1 MPKSENFWAAKGA
14 AAKRKYRFKLRVAIP
29 GQNGAPGEKFEEW
42 VITKVNRP
50 SFAISGVEHSYLN
63 HTFKFPGRLTWE
75 DVSFSIVE
83 PYVGDQ
89 VDILMTAI
97 ANSGYVFPS
106 TKNSKTIAK
115 QNAIFDTFEIISLD
129 EEGTTADTWYLQ
141 NAWISNANL
150 GEYDYGSD
158 DLMGVDITVKY
169 DFARYQSKDAGALN
183 RLASTGTGATEKAN
197 E

>member
-1 MPKSENFWAAKGA
+1 MANNFWANQGA
-14 AAKRKYRFKLRVAIP
+14 AAKRKYRFKLRVNIP
-29 GQNGAPGEKFEEW
+29 GTGNGAKFEEW

-83 PYVGDQ
+83 PYNGDQ
-89 VDILMTAI
+89 VDVLMQAI
-97 ANSGYVFPS
+97 ANSGYEFPS
-106 TKNSKTIAK
+106 ASSHKTIAK
-115 QNAIFDTFEIISLD
+115 QNAIFKTFEIESID
-129 EEGTTADTWYLQ
+129 ENGKTADTWFLE

-158 DLMGVDITVKY
+158 DLMGVDVTVKY
-169 DFARYQSKDAGALN
+169 DYARYKSVAPSVSGAQQPVN
-183 RLASTGTGATEKAN
+183 PLASTGQ
-197 E
+197 